1 MTVPELPEVERV
13 RRTLEPAMAGARFDH
28 VQLNR
33 RDLRQPFPTGFV
45 RRLHGQSVRAL
56 ARRGKYLLG
65 ELSSGDTLV
74 MHLGMSGWFRV
85 EKTKPSTARRR
96 NRYRD
101 LDNRHDHVVFTM
113 SSGMTVTFNDPRRFG
128 IMDLVTADRLP
139 RHASLGRLG
148 PEPLSR
154 AFDVSALAG
163 RLVKRRTSLKIAV
176 LDQHVVAGIG
186 NIYASEALHL
196 AGLSPFRLASS
207 LVTEAGAPRAGC
219 ARLVQAIK
227 SVLRRA
233 IALKNPERYRASRF
247 RVYEREGEPCPTAGC
262 AGTIA
267 RVWQAGRSTF
277 YCPVCQR

>member
-1 MTVPELPEVERV
+1 
-13 RRTLEPAMAGARFDH
+13 
-28 VQLNR
+28 
-33 RDLRQPFPTGFV
+33 
-45 RRLHGQSVRAL
+45 
-56 ARRGKYLLG
+56 
-65 ELSSGDTLV
+65 

-85 EKTKPSTARRR
+85 ETSKASTPRR
-96 NRYRD
+96 NRDSD
-101 LDNRHDHVVFTM
+101 LDNRHDHVVFKM

-154 AFDVSALAG
+154 AFDARALAG
-163 RLVKRRTSLKIAV
+163 RLAKRRISLKAAL

-207 LVTEAGAPRAGC
+207 LVTAAGMPRAGC
-219 ARLVQAIK
+219 TRLVQAIK

-233 IALKNPERYRASRF
+233 IALKDPERYRASRF

-267 RVWQAGRSTF
+267 RVSQTGRSTF
-277 YCPVCQR
+277 CCPVCQR

>member
-1 MTVPELPEVERV
+1 LPEVERV
-13 RRTLEPAMAGARFDH
+13 RRTLAPAMAGARFDG

-33 RDLRQPFPTGFV
+33 RDLRQPFPTGFA
-45 RRLHGQSVRAL
+45 RRLKGQSVRAL
-56 ARRGKYLLG
+56 VRRGKYLLG

-85 EKTKPSTARRR
+85 EKSKRSTARR
-96 NRYRD
+96 NRETD

-128 IMDLVTADRLP
+128 IMDLITADRLA

-154 AFDVSALAG
+154 AFDDRALAE
-163 RLVKRRTSLKIAV
+163 RLAKRRISLKAAL

-207 LVTEAGAPRAGC
+207 LVTRAGAPRGGC
-219 ARLVQAIK
+219 ERLVQAIK

-233 IALKNPERYRASRF
+233 IVLKESERYRGSRF
-247 RVYEREGEPCPTAGC
+247 RVYDRDGERCATAGC
-262 AGTIA
+262 PGTIA
-267 RVWQAGRSTF
+267 RAWQNGRSTF

>member
-1 MTVPELPEVERV
+1 
-13 RRTLEPAMAGARFDH
+13 MAGARFDR

-33 RDLRQPFPTGFV
+33 RDLRKPFPSGFA
-45 RRLHGQSVRAL
+45 RRLRGTRVRAL
-56 ARRGKYLLG
+56 TRRGKYLLG
-65 ELSSGDTLV
+65 ELSSGDTLI

-85 EKTKPSTARRR
+85 EKTTALATRPRDR
-96 NRYRD
+96 DTD

-128 IMDLVTADRLP
+128 IMDLVAAARRP
-139 RHASLGRLG
+139 RHPSLGRLG

-154 AFDVSALAG
+154 GFDDRALAE
-163 RLVKRRTSLKIAV
+163 RLAKRRISLKAAL

-207 LVTEAGAPRAGC
+207 LATRTGAPRGGC
-219 ARLVQAIK
+219 ERLVHAIK

-233 IALKNPERYRASRF
+233 IALKDSERYRGSRF
-247 RVYEREGEPCPTAGC
+247 RVYEREGERCPTAGC
-262 AGTIA
+262 TGTIG
-267 RVWQAGRSTF
+267 RVWQNGRSTF
-277 YCPVCQR
+277 SCSVCQR

>member
-1 MTVPELPEVERV
+1 
-13 RRTLEPAMAGARFDH
+13 MAGARFDH

-33 RDLRQPFPTGFV
+33 RDLRLPFPTGFA
-45 RRLHGQSVRAL
+45 RRLHGQRVRVL

-85 EKTKPSTARRR
+85 EKTTPSNPRRGDR
-96 NRYRD
+96 DKD

-154 AFDVSALAG
+154 AFDARALAG
-163 RLVKRRTSLKIAV
+163 RLAKRRISLKAAM

-196 AGLSPFRLASS
+196 AGLSPFRLTSS
-207 LVTEAGAPRAGC
+207 LVTAAGMPRAGC
-219 ARLVQAIK
+219 TRLVQAIK

-233 IALKNPERYRASRF
+233 IALKDSERYRASRF
-247 RVYEREGEPCPTAGC
+247 RVYDRDGERCPTAGC
-262 AGTIA
+262 PGTIA
-267 RVWQAGRSTF
+267 RGWQNGRSTF

>member
-1 MTVPELPEVERV
+1 
-13 RRTLEPAMAGARFDH
+13 MAGARFDH

-33 RDLRQPFPTGFV
+33 RDLRQPFPSGFA
-45 RRLHGQSVRAL
+45 RRIHGQRVRAL

-65 ELSSGDTLV
+65 ELSSGDTLI

-85 EKTKPSTARRR
+85 EKTTAIATRPRAR
-96 NRYRD
+96 DTD

-128 IMDLVTADRLP
+128 IMDLVTAGRLP

-154 AFDVSALAG
+154 AFDVRALAG
-163 RLVKRRTSLKIAV
+163 RLAKRRTSLKIAL

-207 LVTEAGAPRAGC
+207 LVTATGAPRAAC
-219 ARLVQAIK
+219 TRLAQAIK

-233 IALKNPERYRASRF
+233 IALKDPDRSRASRF
-247 RVYEREGEPCPTAGC
+247 RVYEREGEHCPTAGC

-267 RVWQAGRSTF
+267 RVWLAGRSTF
-277 YCPVCQR
+277 YCPVCQLGPAKE

>member
-1 MTVPELPEVERV
+1 
-13 RRTLEPAMAGARFDH
+13 MAGARFNR

-33 RDLRQPFPTGFV
+33 RDLRQPFPAGFA
-45 RRLHGQSVRAL
+45 RRLHGQRVQAL

-85 EKTKPSTARRR
+85 EKTEPSTTRRR
-96 NRYRD
+96 NRDRD

-128 IMDLVTADRLP
+128 IMDLVTAGRLAGHP
-139 RHASLGRLG
+139 SLGRLG

-154 AFDVSALAG
+154 VFNGKALAG
-163 RLVKRRTSLKIAV
+163 RLAKRRIALKIAL

-207 LVTEAGAPRAGC
+207 LVTAAGAPRTGC
-219 ARLVQAIK
+219 TPLVQSIK

-233 IALKNPERYRASRF
+233 IAMKDPERDRASRF
-247 RVYEREGEPCPTAGC
+247 RVYEREGEHCPAAGC

>member
-1 MTVPELPEVERV
+1 
-13 RRTLEPAMAGARFDH
+13 MAGARFDR

-33 RDLRQPFPTGFV
+33 RDLRQPFPTGFA
-45 RRLHGQSVRAL
+45 RRIRGQSVRAL
-56 ARRGKYLLG
+56 TRRGKYLLG

-85 EKTKPSTARRR
+85 ETSKPSTPRR
-96 NRYRD
+96 NRDSD
-101 LDNRHDHVVFTM
+101 LDNRHDHVVFKM

-154 AFDVSALAG
+154 AFDARALAG
-163 RLVKRRTSLKIAV
+163 RLAKRRISLKAAL

-207 LVTEAGAPRAGC
+207 LLTAAGTPRAGC
-219 ARLVQAIK
+219 TRLVQAIK

-233 IALKNPERYRASRF
+233 IALKDPERYRALRF

-267 RVWQAGRSTF
+267 RVWQTGRSTF

>member
-1 MTVPELPEVERV
+1 MT
-13 RRTLEPAMAGARFDH
+13 GARFDRI
-28 VQLNR
+28 VLNR
-33 RDLRQPFPTGFV
+33 ADLRQPFPEGFA
-45 RRLHGQSVRAL
+45 RRLRRQTVRAL
-56 ARRGKYLLG
+56 TRRGKYLLA

-85 EKTKPSTARRR
+85 EPTRAVASRRR
-96 NRYRD
+96 DRDAD

-128 IMDLVTADRLP
+128 VMDLLP
-139 RHASLGRLG
+139 PERANGSSSLERMG

-154 AFDVSALAG
+154 AFDARALAS
-163 RLVKRRTSLKIAV
+163 RCAKRKIALKIAL

-196 AGLSPFRLASS
+196 ARLSPFRKAGTLA
-207 LVTEAGAPRAGC
+207 TAGGAPRPSAE
-219 ARLVQAIK
+219 RLAAAIK

-233 IALKNPERYRASRF
+233 ISLKESDRYRESRF
-247 RVYEREGEPCPTAGC
+247 RVYDREGKRCPTRGC
-262 AGTIA
+262 RGTIA

>member
-1 MTVPELPEVERV
+1 VPELPEVERV
-13 RRTLEPAMAGARFDH
+13 RRILEPAMAGARFDH

-33 RDLRQPFPTGFV
+33 RDLRQPFPSGFA
-45 RRLHGQSVRAL
+45 RRIHRQSVRAL

-74 MHLGMSGWFRV
+74 MHLGMSGSFRV
-85 EKTKPSTARRR
+85 EKTKPSTTRRR
-96 NRYRD
+96 NRDRD

-154 AFDVSALAG
+154 AFDVRALAG
-163 RLVKRRTSLKIAV
+163 RLAKRRTSLKIAL
-176 LDQHVVAGIG
+176 LDQRVVAGIG

-207 LVTEAGAPRAGC
+207 LVTATGAPRAGC
-219 ARLVQAIK
+219 TRLVQAIK

-233 IALKNPERYRASRF
+233 IALKDPERDRASRF
-247 RVYEREGEPCPTAGC
+247 RLYEREGERCPTAGC

-267 RVWQAGRSTF
+267 CVWLAGRSTF

>member
-1 MTVPELPEVERV
+1 VPELPEVERV
-13 RRTLEPAMAGARFDH
+13 RRTLAPAMAGARFDG

-33 RDLRQPFPTGFV
+33 RDLRQPFPTGFA
-45 RRLHGQSVRAL
+45 RRLKGQSVRAL
-56 ARRGKYLLG
+56 VRRGKYLLG

-85 EKTKPSTARRR
+85 ETTEPSATRRR
-96 NRYRD
+96 NRETD

-128 IMDLVTADRLP
+128 IMDLVTADRLA

-154 AFDVSALAG
+154 AFDNRALAE
-163 RLVKRRTSLKIAV
+163 RLAKRRISLKAAL

-196 AGLSPFRLASS
+196 AGVSPFRLASS
-207 LVTEAGAPRAGC
+207 LVTRAGAPRPGC
-219 ARLVQAIK
+219 ERLVQAIK

-233 IALKNPERYRASRF
+233 IALKDSERYRGSRF
-247 RVYEREGEPCPTAGC
+247 RVYDRDGERCPTAGC

-267 RVWQAGRSTF
+267 RVWQNGRSTF

>member
-1 MTVPELPEVERV
+1 
-13 RRTLEPAMAGARFDH
+13 MAGARFDR

-33 RDLRQPFPTGFV
+33 RDLRQPFPSGFA
-45 RRLHGQSVRAL
+45 RRIHGQRVRAL

-74 MHLGMSGWFRV
+74 MHLGMSGSFRV
-85 EKTKPSTARRR
+85 ETTPSSAPRRR
-96 NRYRD
+96 NRDVD

-128 IMDLVTADRLP
+128 IMDLVAADRLSS
-139 RHASLGRLG
+139 HASLGRLG

-154 AFDVSALAG
+154 AFDPRALAG
-163 RLVKRRTSLKIAV
+163 RLARRRTSLKIAL

-207 LVTEAGAPRAGC
+207 LVTAAGAPRAGC
-219 ARLVQAIK
+219 TRLAHAIK

-233 IALKNPERYRASRF
+233 IALKDPERYRASRF
-247 RVYEREGEPCPTAGC
+247 RVYEREGERCPRAGC

-267 RVWQAGRSTF
+267 RAWQAGRSTF